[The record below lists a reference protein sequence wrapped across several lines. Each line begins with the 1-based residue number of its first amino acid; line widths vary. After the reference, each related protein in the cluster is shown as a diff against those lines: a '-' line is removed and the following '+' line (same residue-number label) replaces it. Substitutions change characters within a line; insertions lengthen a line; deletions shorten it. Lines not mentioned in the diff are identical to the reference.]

1 MSGINGK
8 VIRVAGNDY
17 EVSVNSKINAVTGCW
32 GLCTYGDNT
41 LQIAEG
47 LCENRQHDTLIH
59 EMFHAIMY
67 EAGYDE
73 HEEEVVNRV
82 SKVLY
87 QVLRDND
94 FTFMRDEEETAELGE
109 SELEAL
115 Y

>member
-1 MSGINGK
+1 MSEINGK

-17 EVSVNSKINAVTGCW
+17 VVDVNSKINAIHGCW
-32 GLCTYGDNT
+32 GLCSYGDNT
-41 LQIAEG
+41 IQVSEG
-47 LCENRQHDTLIH
+47 LCENRQHDTLVH

-67 EAGYDE
+67 EAGYDN

-82 SKVLY
+82 SKILY

-94 FTFMRDEEETAELGE
+94 FSFLRGEDEEVDEISE
-109 SELEAL
+109 ELEEL